1 MKKKAFLPVILVIFL
16 GFGFFIGRLSVE
28 KETITM
34 EAVVDREYYPV
45 VHSLIKEARKSIHIV
60 MFEFFYY
67 PEYPESYINILSDDI
82 VTAKRGG
89 VDVKIIVEG
98 GEDFLGDNFRKKV
111 MKVIPY
117 FKENEVSIRFDP
129 VGVTTHSKLII
140 VDGETVVVGST
151 NWTYYA
157 FDKNYETNVLIK
169 SKVVASDFEK
179 YFNKLWTLSTPSEL
193 EKIKLSQKP
202 FSKIGDILQNRD
214 YYDGKS
220 VNASGIVKNMKLKV
234 SKKGNPYAT
243 FSVDDG
249 VNEIKVFT
257 FGHPHIKEGGKV
269 TVEGVFKKEKKVGG
283 YTFYNEIEAK
293 KIE

>member
-1 MKKKAFLPVILVIFL
+1 MKKKTVTLVILIIFL
-16 GFGFFIGRLSVE
+16 GFTFFIGRLSVQ
-28 KETITM
+28 KETVKM
-34 EAVVDREYYPV
+34 KVVVDREYYPV
-45 VHSLIKEARKSIHIV
+45 VHSLIKEAKKSIHIV

-82 VTAKRGG
+82 VKAKQGG

-111 MKVIPY
+111 MKVVPY
-117 FKENEVSIRFDP
+117 FKENGVSIRFDP
-129 VGVTTHSKLII
+129 VGVTTHSKLLI
-140 VDGETVVVGST
+140 VDGEVVVIGST

-169 SKVVASDFEK
+169 SKSVASDFEK
-179 YFNKLWTLSTPSEL
+179 YFDKMWSHSTPSEL
-193 EKIKLSQKP
+193 EKIKPSP
-202 FSKIGDILQNRD
+202 RPSSKIGNILQKRD

-220 VNASGIVKNMKLKV
+220 VTASGIVKNMKLKV

-257 FGHPHIKEGGKV
+257 FGHPQIKEGGKV
-269 TVEGVFKKEKKVGG
+269 TVEGVFKKEKKVGR